1 MKFDEITTFYAV
13 LYFPGVHCLPE
24 AGAYQGAFPLTDSCS
39 IIGKQHLFLPD
50 IFQNFMQY
58 LLDGKVLKLYLIIK

>member
-1 MKFDEITTFYAV
+1 MAVPYAI
-13 LYFPGVHCLPE
+13 LYFPVAIVSRKPMHIKGLS
-24 AGAYQGAFPLTDSCS
+24 PLADSCS

-58 LLDGKVLKLYLIIK
+58 LLDGKVLRLYFIIR